1 MNLPATSAL
10 VPTDIDASPEDVL
23 ATLREGE
30 LDIEGRLVDASNVA
44 LRVWVASAQA
54 EGSTDPIAAVYK
66 PIRGEQPLWDFPD
79 DSLAAR
85 EAAAFIVSQAGGWDL
100 VPPTVLREGPLGAGS
115 LQLWVGPLDA
125 RPDHELLRV
134 DHGSEVPEGYVP
146 IWSVLDERDRAQI
159 VSHATIPALRDLA
172 VLDVVLN
179 NADRKASAIIVDEG
193 RMWAIDQGLCFHAQ
207 PKLRTCLWGFAD
219 EAIDDENL
227 ERLELLAGFLREDN
241 PLEGLLTGREML
253 ALQSRCARLL
263 REQNY
268 PKVPEGRTPLPWPL
282 W

>member
-1 MNLPATSAL
+1 MSVP
-10 VPTDIDASPEDVL
+10 VPTDTDASDEAVL
-23 ATLREGE
+23 AILREGE
-30 LDIEGRLVDASNVA
+30 LEIEGRLVDASNVA
-44 LRVWVASAQA
+44 LRVWVGGVAS
-54 EGSTDPIAAVYK
+54 EGQDRVAAVYK

-85 EAAAFIVSQAGGWDL
+85 EAAAFLVSQAGGWDL

-115 LQLWVGPLDA
+115 LQLWVGPLDE

-134 DHGSEVPEGYVP
+134 DRGSDVPDGYVP
-146 IWSVLDERDRAQI
+146 IWSVLDDRDRSQI

-193 RMWAIDQGLCFHAQ
+193 RVWAIDQGLCFHSA
-207 PKLRTCLWGFAD
+207 PKLRTCLWGFAG
-219 EAIDDENL
+219 EPLGDDNL
-227 ERLELLAGFLREDN
+227 ERLECLSTFLRADN
-241 PLEGLLTGREML
+241 PLDALLTATEL
-253 ALQSRCARLL
+253 VALRSRCARLL

-268 PKVPEGRTPLPWPL
+268 PKVPQGRTPLPWPL